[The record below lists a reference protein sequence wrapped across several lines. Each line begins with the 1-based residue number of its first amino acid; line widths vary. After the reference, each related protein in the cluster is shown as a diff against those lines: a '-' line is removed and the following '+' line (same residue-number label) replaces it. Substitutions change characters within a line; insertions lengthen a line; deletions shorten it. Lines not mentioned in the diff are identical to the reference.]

1 MDVPVFENSLA
12 SLMDFLVVSDLQE
25 VKTYVDKLRSDN
37 PLLSQRELAQKI
49 VDEQSINNGLLGA
62 VTGLGSLATLPVT
75 IPLDIVKGW
84 KIQDFTIRCIG
95 HIYGYTPQNTD
106 LKTAILL
113 LMSNGSIEELK
124 QLVIVETANA
134 VNQYTLS
141 TVDTFKTSA
150 IQLVA
155 KEGPKYAAKAITKY
169 GEKVVVNCGMKEIS
183 KYLAEVLCKIGCKKI
198 AEKVLQKSLGVAVPV
213 IGAVIGGSV
222 DWVTTQAVGKL
233 AIEYFE
239 NSGPEFVKK
248 TFNLQMKRSVA

>member
-1 MDVPVFENSLA
+1 MDIPVLENALV
-12 SLMDFLVVSDLQE
+12 SLMDCLVVYDLQE
-25 VKTYVDKLRSDN
+25 VKNYVDKICSDN

-49 VDEQSINNGLLGA
+49 VDEQSINNGVLGA

-75 IPLDIVKGW
+75 IPLDIVKAW
-84 KIQDFTIRCIG
+84 KIQDFTIRCIA

-124 QLVIVETANA
+124 QLVIFETANA
-134 VNQYTLS
+134 VNQYTLNS
-141 TVDTFKTSA
+141 VDILKKSA
-150 IQLVA
+150 IQIAA
-155 KEGPKYAAKAITKY
+155 KEGPKSAAKAISKY
-169 GEKVVVNCGMKEIS
+169 GEKVIVNCGMKEAS
-183 KYLAEVLCKIGCKKI
+183 KYLAEALCKVGCKKL

-248 TFNLQMKRSVA
+248 TFNLQMDRSVA

>member
-1 MDVPVFENSLA
+1 MDVPLLENGLA
-12 SLMDFLVVSDLQE
+12 SLMDCLLASDLQE
-25 VKTYVDKLRSDN
+25 VKNYVDKIRSDN
-37 PLLSQRELAQKI
+37 PLLIQRELAQKI

-75 IPLDIVKGW
+75 IPLDIIKAW
-84 KIQDFTIRCIG
+84 RIQDFTIRCIA

-124 QLVIVETANA
+124 QLVILETANA
-134 VNQYTLS
+134 VNHYTLNS
-141 TVDTFKTSA
+141 VDILKKSA
-150 IQLVA
+150 IQIAA
-155 KEGPKYAAKAITKY
+155 KEGPKSAAKAISKY
-169 GEKVVVNCGMKEIS
+169 GEKVIVNCGMKEIS
-183 KYLAEVLCKIGCKKI
+183 KYVAEALCKVGCKKI
-198 AEKVLQKSLGVAVPV
+198 AEKVLQKSLGLAVPV
-213 IGAVIGGSV
+213 IGAVIGGSI

-248 TFNLQMKRSVA
+248 TFNLQIERSVA